1 VSPKRGGFTLI
12 ELLVVV
18 TIIGILIGLMFPI
31 YTTAIRS
38 VQEATCQD
46 NISQLAKV
54 ISAYCQAN
62 DGYFPF
68 ATAISTVRPSA
79 SSWLFVSPT
88 ANPFN
93 LISNVTVTMGRA
105 GDMQEGL
112 LLKNKLVGKLEA
124 FYCPTDMDLGLIRG
138 PASGATS
145 KDGTPN
151 LGNYL
156 WYTIPGTNPLVMR
169 PATSYVINSCITY
182 DNETVDNLRRSRK
195 FSEFGAWTFLFI
207 EESSNDTEHD
217 EMTSTC
223 KNASIKPGEVSSGT
237 RALTS
242 RHRWGGF
249 VACMDGHVEWMP
261 AGNPSFKNDGYD
273 ANDPANFTDTA
284 KVVMDLA
291 NKQSRKWYY
300 VTGTRWGP

>member
-1 VSPKRGGFTLI
+1 MSPKRGGFTLI

-68 ATAISTVRPSA
+68 GTTSSAIQPSV
-79 SSWLFVSPT
+79 SSWLYVAPT
-88 ANPFN
+88 ENAVN
-93 LISNVTVTMGRA
+93 LVSNVTVTAGRA

-124 FYCPTDMDLGLIRG
+124 FYCPTDMDLGLVRG
-138 PASGATS
+138 PASVGMNP
-145 KDGTPN
+145 DGTLN
-151 LGNYL
+151 LPSTCLNY
-156 WYTIPGTNPLVMR
+156 YTYPVNTTRR
-169 PATSYVINSCITY
+169 PATSYVINSCIAY
-182 DNETVDNLRRSRK
+182 GNERLASDNSRHIRK
-195 FSEFGAWTFLFI
+195 FADFPAATFLFI
-207 EESSNDTEHD
+207 EESSGDTEHG
-217 EMTSTC
+217 EKPSTC
-223 KNASIKPGEVSSGT
+223 RQAYMGADETN

-242 RHRWGGF
+242 RHRGGGY
-249 VACMDGHVEWMP
+249 VACMDGHVEWMQHE
-261 AGNPSFKNDGYD
+261 NPDDS
-273 ANDPANFTDTA
+273 ADPSTFVA
-284 KVVMDLA
+284 
-291 NKQSRKWYY
+291 SRTYVTTEMSRQGKSKWYY